1 MTEVTEGLNE
11 PEYLH
16 RRRRR
21 LPYRNSFE
29 RLKKAGGQWT
39 LSRLSKGG
47 LLIRRLFYITIC
59 IYLAVATRWTT
70 LSSSE
75 LLWACTFFLSNSRTF
90 FRDHFQ
96 TSFKSSFVVSGNV
109 ARFSPF
115 VCAHENK
122 STRIIVLTSIA
133 IGQRAN
139 LVYICQSHVWK
150 NSINLF
156 EIETLIFWNSISPP
170 FSTVKQPTDL

>member
-75 LLWACTFFLSNSRTF
+75 RELFSCPTHEPF

-133 IGQRAN
+133 IGQRVN

-150 NSINLF
+150 NSINQF